1 MKLEH
6 HELDVYP
13 IPKEKKPLYVNEP
26 WLIDYSNYESSW
38 GKKNPENAEDNIRIY
53 VPLDINKQ
61 AVLRRLDWIIMRYG
75 EANEKNEIDFSSD
88 VNMLLSQV
96 EIYDQIWYVRHMSEG
111 RKHSAEA
118 IDLVRTI
125 IERLK
130 EIPDGCAEIF
140 PFELIDELKE
150 EYLEESGGESDE
162 YI

>member
-1 MKLEH
+1 
-6 HELDVYP
+6 
-13 IPKEKKPLYVNEP
+13 
-26 WLIDYSNYESSW
+26 
-38 GKKNPENAEDNIRIY
+38 
-53 VPLDINKQ
+53 
-61 AVLRRLDWIIMRYG
+61 MRYG
-75 EANEKNEIDFSSD
+75 EANEKNEIDFSFD

-150 EYLEESGGESDE
+150 EYLEEWIFDE
-162 YI
+162 YEVYCNRWSRLFKDKKDYIWYDMYWL